1 MATTS
6 SSSSSAAAAHAS
18 PSYPDLRDK
27 VALVTGIGQDGPPG
41 IVDNWGNGAAI
52 ALTLAR
58 NGAKI
63 FGCDLN
69 LAAAERTKSRIEA
82 EVTGAVVDVV
92 VTDVTSSSAV
102 ERLVQSC
109 LQRHGGRI
117 DILVNNVGKS
127 EKGGPAD
134 MDEATFDAQV
144 AINLKSVYLT
154 CHSVLPIMEA
164 QGSGAVVNIASI
176 AGIRY
181 IGKPQVAYA
190 ATKAAVTQ
198 FTKHTAVVYANK
210 GVRLNAVLP
219 GLMFTPLVHTIAE
232 KYAGGDYDGFVATR
246 HAQVPS
252 GKMGS
257 SRDVANAVV
266 FLCSNSAAGY
276 ITGQKLIVDGGMVS
290 STGRT

>member
-1 MATTS
+1 MSTATSPS
-6 SSSSSAAAAHAS
+6 SSTAEIS

-27 VALVTGIGQDGPPG
+27 VALVTGIGQDGPSD

-52 ALTLAR
+52 ALALAR
-58 NGAKI
+58 NGAKL
-63 FGCDLN
+63 FGCDVN
-69 LAAAERTKSRIEA
+69 LAAAERTKARIEV
-82 EVTGAVVDVV
+82 EVPGALVDVM

-102 ERLVQSC
+102 EALVQSC

-127 EKGGPAD
+127 ERGGPAD

-144 AINLKSVYLT
+144 AVNLKSVYLT

-190 ATKAAVTQ
+190 ATKAAVMQ
-198 FTKHTAVVYANK
+198 FTKHTAVMYADK

-219 GLMFTPLVHTIAE
+219 GLMFTPLVHTIAN
-232 KYAGGDYDGFVATR
+232 KYAGGDYDGFVRTR
-246 HAQVPS
+246 HAQVPA

-266 FLCSNSAAGY
+266 FLCSSSAAGY